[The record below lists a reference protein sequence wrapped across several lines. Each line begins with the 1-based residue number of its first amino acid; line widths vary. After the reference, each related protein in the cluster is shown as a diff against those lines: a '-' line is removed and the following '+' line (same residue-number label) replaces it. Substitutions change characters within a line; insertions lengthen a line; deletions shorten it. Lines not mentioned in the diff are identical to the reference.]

1 MEECEPKNCTIGG
14 LTPAGFKPDSMPG
27 VVLADAGCDVI
38 DKLFAAQDAVL
49 RVKMLLRAEA
59 RDGAGF
65 LFFGKMI

>member
-1 MEECEPKNCTIGG
+1 
-14 LTPAGFKPDSMPG
+14 MPG